1 MPGPSPAPTKLKLLK
16 GVKPYR
22 INQNEPKPKS
32 VSGKIP
38 SGWAL
43 HMSDI
48 AKRFWKANAPRLAAI
63 GMLTQADLHAFRVL
77 CGLYSDYV
85 QLTNII
91 KKVGWTY
98 MSGKIPKK
106 RPEVAILEKV
116 VDNLL
121 KYFAQFGM
129 VPSGRSRIAIPPE
142 MPEDDGDLD

>member
-32 VSGKIP
+32 VSGNIP
-38 SGWAL
+38 RGWGA

-48 AKRFWKANAPRLAAI
+48 AKRFWKANAPRLVNA
-63 GMLTQADLHAFRVL
+63 GVLTEADLHAFRVL
-77 CGLYSDYV
+77 CGLYSDYIK
-85 QLTNII
+85 LTNII
-91 KKVGWTY
+91 KKVGMTY
-98 MSGKIPKK
+98 LSGKLPKK

-129 VPSGRSRIAIPPE
+129 VPSGRSKIALPPDIPV
-142 MPEDDGDLD
+142 DDGDLD